1 MGGFTVSR
9 SYTMNRDEVREIAE
23 DLARQIESQ
32 YGVTA
37 RWQGDTVSMRGS
49 GVDGTLAIDDEVV
62 RVKVKV
68 GGGPVGISPGVPL
81 TEVLAAHC
89 TLLSGSGADSGS
101 ISTREYPPPSA
112 AVDQGSVSS

>member
-9 SYTMNRDEVREIAE
+9 SYTMSREEVREIAE

-62 RVKVKV
+62 RVKVNL
-68 GGGPVGISPGVPL
+68 GLLASAFERPL
-81 TEVLAAHC
+81 RRIVTEYL
-89 TLLSGSGADSGS
+89 D
-101 ISTREYPPPSA
+101 EY
-112 AVDQGSVSS
+112 VS